1 MKNEEKEIHSSD
13 ENDGQLVFP
22 FMIDATHA
30 TQAKGKK

>member
-22 FMIDATHA
+22 FMLDANSK
-30 TQAKGKK
+30 Q